1 MIRILIADDHK
12 IFRDGLVSL
21 LAQEPDLQVVGQ
33 ASSGQEVINQCENL
47 PACDLVILD
56 IHMPGMPGEAICKWI
71 KEKYP
76 KLPVLVLSMH
86 DESTYILK
94 MLEAGAS
101 GYLLKEAGAT
111 ELLQA
116 IRTVSRGDTYY
127 SQHVSQTILHQLIRG
142 KTQSS
147 PERSPLTKREIE
159 VLRLIAEE
167 YSNQEI
173 ADKLFISI
181 RTVDTH
187 RTNILE
193 KLDLKNTA
201 GLVRYAMK
209 NKLIDPGQ

>member
-1 MIRILIADDHK
+1 MIRIFIADDHK

-21 LAQEPDLQVVGQ
+21 LSREDDMIVVAQAASGKEVLEQLHTVSPDL
-33 ASSGQEVINQCENL
+33 L
-47 PACDLVILD
+47 ILD
-56 IHMPGMPGEAICKWI
+56 IHMPGMPGEAICKWV
-71 KEKYP
+71 KEQSP
-76 KLPVLVLSMH
+76 QMPVLVLSMH

-116 IRTVSRGDTYY
+116 IRTVAKGDTYY

-142 KTQSS
+142 KQQRETN
-147 PERSPLTKREIE
+147 RIPLTKRELE

-173 ADKLFISI
+173 ADKLFISV

-187 RTNILE
+187 RTNIID
-193 KLDLKNTA
+193 KLDVKNTA
-201 GLVRYAMK
+201 GLVRYALK
-209 NKLIDPGQ
+209 HGLVEPDQ

>member
-101 GYLLKEAGAT
+101 GYLLKEAGLPSYCRPYGRFHGET
-111 ELLQA
+111 PT
-116 IRTVSRGDTYY
+116 IRSMY
-127 SQHVSQTILHQLIRG
+127 
-142 KTQSS
+142 
-147 PERSPLTKREIE
+147 
-159 VLRLIAEE
+159 
-167 YSNQEI
+167 
-173 ADKLFISI
+173 
-181 RTVDTH
+181 H
-187 RTNILE
+187 RPFCIN
-193 KLDLKNTA
+193 
-201 GLVRYAMK
+201 
-209 NKLIDPGQ
+209 

>member
-1 MIRILIADDHK
+1 MIRIFIADDHK

-21 LAQEPDLQVVGQ
+21 LSREDDMIVVAQAASGKEVLEQLHTVSPDL
-33 ASSGQEVINQCENL
+33 L
-47 PACDLVILD
+47 ILD
-56 IHMPGMPGEAICKWI
+56 IHMPGMPGEAICKWV
-71 KEKYP
+71 KEQSP
-76 KLPVLVLSMH
+76 QMLVLVLSMH

-116 IRTVSRGDTYY
+116 IRTVAKGDTYY

-142 KTQSS
+142 KQQRETN
-147 PERSPLTKREIE
+147 RIPLTKRELE

-173 ADKLFISI
+173 ADKLFISV

-187 RTNILE
+187 RTNIID
-193 KLDLKNTA
+193 KLDVKNTA
-201 GLVRYAMK
+201 GLVRYALK
-209 NKLIDPGQ
+209 HGLVEPDQ

>member
-1 MIRILIADDHK
+1 MIRIFIADDHK
-12 IFRDGLVSL
+12 IFRDELVSL
-21 LAQEPDLQVVGQ
+21 LSREDDMIVVAQAASGKEVLEQLHTVSPDL
-33 ASSGQEVINQCENL
+33 L
-47 PACDLVILD
+47 ILD
-56 IHMPGMPGEAICKWI
+56 IHMPGMPGEAICKWV
-71 KEKYP
+71 KEQSP
-76 KLPVLVLSMH
+76 QMPVLVLSMH

-116 IRTVSRGDTYY
+116 IRTVAKGDTYY

-142 KTQSS
+142 KQQRETN
-147 PERSPLTKREIE
+147 RIPLTKRELE

-173 ADKLFISI
+173 ADKLFISV

-187 RTNILE
+187 RTNIID
-193 KLDLKNTA
+193 KLDVKNTA
-201 GLVRYAMK
+201 GLVRYALK
-209 NKLIDPGQ
+209 HGLVEPDQ